1 MNTERERLQKS
12 LEDTMARLEETHARV
27 MEKEAEASQKLED
40 LEQLVKAYNSLGY
53 QTSLIPSSAEN
64 AKGQDFELSLIVNES
79 NFSTSQIGGAPNRI
93 SSDGDRLL
101 AEPFTGYHPAHLL
114 NLDLRSAVRNS
125 LQSLRKE
132 INERRK
138 HAIDDDLDRRN
149 LLDNIKEAMDEKRS
163 EVEALEHRRRAAE
176 EEFDRTK
183 EITTTQKLAS
193 DAQIEKMEK
202 ELAKMRATL
211 SDSVQLMEQR
221 EMNTNIEYE
230 QLTLRANAL
239 REELHT
245 NVETMLND
253 VIRFK
258 VHVQKGLEDYESF
271 VADEVEQELGGETA
285 AAEAEEL

>member
-1 MNTERERLQKS
+1 M
-12 LEDTMARLEETHARV
+12 
-27 MEKEAEASQKLED
+27 
-40 LEQLVKAYNSLGY
+40 
-53 QTSLIPSSAEN
+53 
-64 AKGQDFELSLIVNES
+64 
-79 NFSTSQIGGAPNRI
+79 
-93 SSDGDRLL
+93 
-101 AEPFTGYHPAHLL
+101 
-114 NLDLRSAVRNS
+114 NLDLRGIIRSN
-125 LQSLRKE
+125 LQNLRKE

-138 HAIDDDLDRRN
+138 NAIDDDMERRN

-176 EEFDRTK
+176 EEFERTK

-211 SDSVQLMEQR
+211 SESVQLMEQR

-245 NVETMLND
+245 NVESMLND

-271 VADEVEQELGGETA
+271 VVDEVEQELGGDLQPADEMDFD
-285 AAEAEEL
+285 E